1 MFNSGLLKG
10 TTIRMAD
17 GTKKNV
23 EDIKVG
29 DIVDSYNLS
38 SIEGTDN
45 AHLRFNKP
53 IGSEVLSITNRIE
66 NNLVTTTLNN
76 GNSLTTTLEYP
87 YNMQHTTGSMCENDQ
102 TFGICEHAG

>member
-29 DIVDSYNLS
+29 DIVD
-38 SIEGTDN
+38 
-45 AHLRFNKP
+45 
-53 IGSEVLSITNRIE
+53 
-66 NNLVTTTLNN
+66 
-76 GNSLTTTLEYP
+76 
-87 YNMQHTTGSMCENDQ
+87 
-102 TFGICEHAG
+102 

>member
-38 SIEGTDN
+38 VPGADM

-53 IGSEVLSITNRIE
+53 IGREVLSITNRIE
-66 NNLVTTTLNN
+66 INLVTIKLLSISSINFE
-76 GNSLTTTLEYP
+76 S
-87 YNMQHTTGSMCENDQ
+87 SFW
-102 TFGICEHAG
+102 FGM